1 MIPRCN
7 LHTHTVYCDGSN
19 SVDEMVEAAINAGL
33 DTIGFSGHFILD
45 IEPPQWWSMDEER
58 VAKYRVDII
67 KAKEKYKGR
76 INILLGCE
84 KDYFSPVPK
93 DEYDYSIGS
102 VHYVL
107 KDGVYIPMDIEAEE
121 LQNAIDQLY
130 GGDSLAMAKDYYSL
144 VADVYNRTGGEIV
157 GHFDLLTKFNEKH
170 PYLDTDCKEYR
181 AAALEAAD
189 ALLENR
195 ELVFEINTGAM
206 SRGWRSAP
214 YPAEFI
220 LKYLIE
226 KNGRII
232 ITGDSHAA
240 ESITYAYGDAL
251 EYARSCGAK
260 EIWTIKSGKEFTP
273 IKIV

>member
-1 MIPRCN
+1 
-7 LHTHTVYCDGSN
+7 
-19 SVDEMVEAAINAGL
+19 
-33 DTIGFSGHFILD
+33 
-45 IEPPQWWSMDEER
+45 MDEER
-58 VAKYRVDII
+58 VAGYRADII

-102 VHYVL
+102 VHYVC
-107 KDGVYIPMDIEAEE
+107 KNGVYVPMDLEVDE
-121 LQNAIDQLY
+121 LQKAVTELY
-130 GGDSLAMAKDYYSL
+130 CGDPLAMAKDYYAN
-144 VADVYNRTGGEIV
+144 VADVYNKTGGEIV

-170 PYLDTDCKEYR
+170 PYLDTESKEYR
-181 AAALEAAD
+181 SAALEAAD

-206 SRGWRSAP
+206 SRGWRSSP

-220 LKYLIE
+220 LRYLIE
-226 KNGRII
+226 KKGRII

-240 ESITYAYGDAL
+240 ESIVYGYDDAL
-251 EYARSCGAK
+251 EYVRSCGAK

-273 IKIV
+273 VKI